1 MFPRPSLAVATRNP
15 SLLKAQWIP
24 VSSNSGQR
32 ARAARSPAAPSA
44 PTESAPKHLGRES
57 HIRAEESRASDT
69 CIKDNSFLVKRP
81 DVCHFKVSHG
91 SHIPTTISTKESTN
105 APTGALAKAPIEAHL
120 RELRPRG
127 VLELLPR
134 RSRDLVTV
142 FHMQFLA
149 AWSGRAK
156 QAKALS
162 AKTNITK
169 SVSKDWRSC
178 PSARGSGRGRRGAQP
193 QPRCLWTRCRSTFR
207 AGTPRHENVKN
218 WRLLAAKSTQNLCT
232 PRTPELP
239 SEAPREAHLRELRPL
254 RPVHELLPRRSR
266 NFAAAAH
273 DELLAARA
281 GIGLV
286 LPPPSNTREGKFSR
300 HHSKGTCEDGGQ
312 RHRAFEPAT
321 WVIS

>member
-24 VSSNSGQR
+24 VSSNSGQQ

-44 PTESAPKHLGRES
+44 PAESAPTHLGRES
-57 HIRAEESRASDT
+57 HICAEESRASADI
-69 CIKDNSFLVKRP
+69 CIKDNFSDHWFLVKRP
-81 DVCHFKVSHG
+81 GACHLKVSHG
-91 SHIPTTISTKESTN
+91 SHIPTTIPTRESTN
-105 APTGALAKAPIEAHL
+105 APKGALAKAPIEVHL

-169 SVSKDWRSC
+169 SVSKDWRPR
-178 PSARGSGRGRRGAQP
+178 PSAPGSGRGRRGARP
-193 QPRCLWTRCRSTFR
+193 QPRCLWTRGRSTS
-207 AGTPRHENVKN
+207 GWNTP
-218 WRLLAAKSTQNLCT
+218 A
-232 PRTPELP
+232 
-239 SEAPREAHLRELRPL
+239 
-254 RPVHELLPRRSR
+254 
-266 NFAAAAH
+266 
-273 DELLAARA
+273 
-281 GIGLV
+281 
-286 LPPPSNTREGKFSR
+286 
-300 HHSKGTCEDGGQ
+300 CE
-312 RHRAFEPAT
+312 
-321 WVIS
+321 